1 MQLPFQVRPLTKFSD
16 FVMFECRVPSVNA
29 FIHKGLSDA
38 LVENQCETYGVYDG
52 NTLVAFFA
60 LKEDNSF
67 VDYQGAKSALEIA
80 FLAVDKKYELQ
91 GIGRSIIQEI
101 SRIALSKDSNYYRY
115 LTVEALVI
123 TQPKKEAYEAVSF
136 YRKCHFT
143 QAELFDPAKDTLS
156 MYLQLR

>member
-1 MQLPFQVRPLTKFSD
+1 MQLPFPVRPLTRFTD
-16 FVMFECRVPSVNA
+16 FVTFECRVPSVNA
-29 FIHKGLSDA
+29 FIHDGLTDA

-52 NTLVAFFA
+52 ETLVAFFA
-60 LKEDNSF
+60 LKEDDRF
-67 VDYQGAKSALEIA
+67 IDYQGVKSALEIA
-80 FLAVDKKYELQ
+80 FLAVDKRYDLK

-101 SRIALSKDSNYYRY
+101 SKIALSNEHKYYRY

-123 TQPKKEAYEAVSF
+123 TNPRRDAYEAVSF

-143 QAELFDPAKDTLS
+143 QAELYDPAKDTLS